1 MVTGGL
7 PLPPHEEIPATRMQA
22 KAIKNAV
29 RGLRRRFERGKATIT
44 AAIANGMVVN
54 GSPSLRA
61 SGDVV
66 TVTVTGAVEK
76 ELERS
81 AEAGLIVHVVP
92 AGAPLQLRATVPFK
106 PSDDKMRL

>member
-1 MVTGGL
+1 
-7 PLPPHEEIPATRMQA
+7 MQA

-61 SGDVV
+61 SVVVV
-66 TVTVTGAVEK
+66 TVTVSGTVEDA
-76 ELERS
+76 LERS
-81 AEAGLIVHVVP
+81 AEAGLIVQVVP
-92 AGAPLQLRATVPFK
+92 AGAPLQLNATGPMK
-106 PSDDKMRL
+106 PSEDNMRL